1 MSRHQENNG
10 EAGRSGPILLNA
22 VVTWFR
28 VHQVAFDQKVADV
41 LCTAAIALYTLGF
54 DERQITDHLIQNYNG
69 PMATKAT
76 APSSSAYH

>member
-1 MSRHQENNG
+1 MSPRKEDDG
-10 EAGRSGPILLNA
+10 YAGRSGPILLNA

-28 VHQVAFDQKVADV
+28 VHQVPFDHKVADV
-41 LCTAAIALYTLGF
+41 ICTAAIALFALGF
-54 DERQITDHLIQNYNG
+54 DERQITDHLIRNYNG